1 MCIRD
6 RKKLTLDL
14 PKDLVNRNVLVEIVA
29 GGKTRSQPYY
39 ANALEVT
46 LQENYGQLKVVNA
59 ATSKALPKVYV
70 KVYVRLA
77 DGTVKF
83 HKDGYTDL
91 RGKFDYASVST
102 PEKSPINRF
111 SILVL
116 SDEFGALIKETNP
129 PAQ

>member
-1 MCIRD
+1 M
-6 RKKLTLDL
+6 
-14 PKDLVNRNVLVEIVA
+14 
-29 GGKTRSQPYY
+29 
-39 ANALEVT
+39 
-46 LQENYGQLKVVNA
+46 VNA

-70 KVYVRLA
+70 KVYVRLS

-102 PEKSPINRF
+102 PDTSPIARF